1 MCVCPL
7 VSLSH
12 LADHLNHKYAHNGP
26 APPPQHTHTHTHA
39 RNGLLLLLFGVRR
52 KPRGE
57 IAYVT
62 DHLRD
67 ALVSGVFLF
76 FVAFDE
82 DNPPPPGFRN
92 VLRPRPRVRTAVA
105 LYSWRLVYWWKNR
118 ERAVRAFVRALT
130 HTRKR
135 R

>member
-57 IAYVT
+57 IAYRT
-62 DHLRD
+62 DP
-67 ALVSGVFLF
+67 LVSGVFLF

-82 DNPPPPGFRN
+82 DNPPTPAGF
-92 VLRPRPRVRTAVA
+92 
-105 LYSWRLVYWWKNR
+105 S
-118 ERAVRAFVRALT
+118 
-130 HTRKR
+130 
-135 R
+135 